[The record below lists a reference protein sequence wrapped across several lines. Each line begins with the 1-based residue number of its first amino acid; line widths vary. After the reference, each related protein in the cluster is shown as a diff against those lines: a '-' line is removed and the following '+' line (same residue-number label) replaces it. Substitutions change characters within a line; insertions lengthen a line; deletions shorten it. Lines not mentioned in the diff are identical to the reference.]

1 MAGRKKKAD
10 ATAGAADSGVV
21 ETNEELAIAEEE
33 LVDEEPVPEDEII
46 CRLTQ
51 ERRKVTPEEEV
62 IQALIDQLH
71 REYRVS
77 LTDMARDLSFRFSQ
91 VDESLGKT
99 KSLTRRAAVVVYR
112 AGIEPEQRKN
122 ADIIRVV
129 MVVKKGTRPE
139 DKSQGVRALE
149 DLLLYLGEQ
158 KDDLDLY
165 GAWTNGD
172 RLTFLRVFRNPDNDF
187 IETEELT
194 DFPAPDETLEDLEDA
209 NRRPL
214 RIATKESLLRAFKS
228 AHDYLYGNQSMR
240 GDRAF
245 WQLLN
250 LIFCKILDEQQSSR
264 RFFVGATE
272 GNNEEGR
279 KRVVDRIRAL
289 FEQVK
294 QEYKD
299 VFDGSERIE
308 LNDRALVF
316 VATEFS
322 RYSLLGTDTDAKG
335 LAYEAITSNTLKRE
349 RGQFF
354 TPRNMIRMMVEMM
367 DPDPEDL
374 VLDPACGSG
383 GFLVVVLNHV
393 RRKMLKQDG
402 ADPDLPVPSERKR
415 IEPKL
420 REYARQ
426 KLWGIDVDPDLRKAA
441 RMNMVMNNDGHGNI
455 FCFNSMEFGVPGL
468 EVPEM
473 EQFALSVPE
482 LEEKWKRRVKDSR
495 EFGVFD
501 FIFTNPPFGAKIP
514 ITDQAVLATYDL
526 GHRASSFFGTW
537 IRGALH
543 KKVPPE
549 VLFIEACCKLLKP
562 GTGKLAIVL
571 PDGILGN
578 PGKDMEAVRSWLLRE
593 MELLASIDLPAEAFL
608 PQVSVQAS
616 CVFLRRRHPDEFMGT
631 GAEGLSQQP
640 VFMAIAE
647 KVGHGRRGEPVLVRG
662 VDGRE
667 IIFDDE
673 DRVRWEDGSGKIHE
687 ERRPRKVTRI
697 ADDLPW
703 IAEQYLKHV
712 QGVPFEEE

>member
-1 MAGRKKKAD
+1 
-10 ATAGAADSGVV
+10 
-21 ETNEELAIAEEE
+21 
-33 LVDEEPVPEDEII
+33 
-46 CRLTQ
+46 
-51 ERRKVTPEEEV
+51 
-62 IQALIDQLH
+62 
-71 REYRVS
+71 
-77 LTDMARDLSFRFSQ
+77 
-91 VDESLGKT
+91 
-99 KSLTRRAAVVVYR
+99 
-112 AGIEPEQRKN
+112 
-122 ADIIRVV
+122 

-139 DKSQGVRALE
+139 DKKQGVKALD
-149 DLLLYLGEQ
+149 DLLFYLAE
-158 KDDLDLY
+158 DRANISNIY

-172 RLTFLRVFRNPDNDF
+172 RLSFRMLRQNPKSGFLEAED
-187 IETEELT
+187 LT

-250 LIFCKILDEQQSSR
+250 LIFCKILDEQQSLR
-264 RFFVGATE
+264 LFFVGATE
-272 GNNEEGR
+272 GNSEAGR
-279 KRVVDRIRAL
+279 KRVVERIHRL
-289 FEQVK
+289 FERVK
-294 QEYKD
+294 TEAYKD

-354 TPRNMIRMMVEMM
+354 TPRNMIRMMVEMI
-367 DPDPEDL
+367 DPSPGDL

-393 RRKMLKQDG
+393 RRKLLTELG

-415 IEPKL
+415 IELKL
-420 REYARQ
+420 KEYARD

-441 RMNMVMNNDGHGNI
+441 RMNMVMNEDGHGNI
-455 FCFNSMEFGVPGL
+455 FCFNSLEFGVPDR

-473 EQFALSVPE
+473 GQFAAGVPGLAE
-482 LEEKWKRRVKDSR
+482 LWKRRNINSR

-501 FIFTNPPFGAKIP
+501 FIFTNPPFGSKIP
-514 ITDQAVLATYDL
+514 ITDQEVLQTLDL
-526 GHRASSFFGTW
+526 GHRATDLGL
-537 IRGALH
+537 RGSLH
-543 KKVPPE
+543 RKVPPE
-549 VLFIEACCKLLKP
+549 ILFIEFCCKLLKP
-562 GTGKLAIVL
+562 GTGKMALVL

-578 PGKDMEAVRSWLLRE
+578 PGKEMEAVRRWMLRE

-616 CVFLRRRHPDEFMGT
+616 CVFLRRRYDDEFKQT
-631 GAEGLSQQP
+631 GAEGLRQQP
-640 VFMAIAE
+640 VFMASAE

-667 IIFDDE
+667 IIFEQE
-673 DRVRWEDGSGKIHE
+673 DRVRWEDADGIHE
-687 ERRPRKVTRI
+687 ERQMRKMTRI

-703 IAEQYLKHV
+703 IAEQYRKNL
-712 QGVPFEEE
+712 QGLPFDEE

>member
-1 MAGRKKKAD
+1 MAGRKKKTDLTVGAVG
-10 ATAGAADSGVV
+10 AGVAEV
-21 ETNEELAIAEEE
+21 EEE
-33 LVDEEPVPEDEII
+33 LLLSEDLVEEEPVPEDEII

-62 IQALIDQLH
+62 IQALIEQLH

-77 LTDMARDLSFRFSQ
+77 LADMARDVAFRFSLP
-91 VDESLGKT
+91 DESLGKM
-99 KSLTRRAAVVVYR
+99 KSFNRRAALVVYR
-112 AGIEPEQRKN
+112 SGVDLEQRTN

-129 MVVKKGTRPE
+129 MVVKKGSRPE
-139 DKSQGVRALE
+139 DKSQGVKALA
-149 DLLLYLGEQ
+149 DLLLHLGEHRAE
-158 KDDLDLY
+158 LDLY

-172 RLTFLRVFRNPDNDF
+172 RLTFLRVFHDPNNGF
-187 IETEELT
+187 VETEELT

-272 GNNEEGR
+272 GNTEEGR
-279 KRVVDRIRAL
+279 KRVVERIRSL

-308 LNDRALVF
+308 LNERALVF

-354 TPRNMIRMMVEMM
+354 TPRNMIRMMVEMI
-367 DPDPEDL
+367 DPSPADL
-374 VLDPACGSG
+374 ILDPACGSG
-383 GFLVVVLNHV
+383 GFLVVVLNHI
-393 RRKMLKQDG
+393 RRKLLSQDG

-415 IEPKL
+415 LEPKL
-420 REYARQ
+420 RKYARQ

-473 EQFALSVPE
+473 EQFAQKVPG
-482 LEEKWKRRVKDSR
+482 LEEKWRRRVKDSR

-501 FIFTNPPFGAKIP
+501 FIFRRCI
-514 ITDQAVLATYDL
+514 
-526 GHRASSFFGTW
+526 
-537 IRGALH
+537 
-543 KKVPPE
+543 
-549 VLFIEACCKLLKP
+549 IE
-562 GTGKLAIVL
+562 G
-571 PDGILGN
+571 
-578 PGKDMEAVRSWLLRE
+578 
-593 MELLASIDLPAEAFL
+593 
-608 PQVSVQAS
+608 
-616 CVFLRRRHPDEFMGT
+616 
-631 GAEGLSQQP
+631 
-640 VFMAIAE
+640 
-647 KVGHGRRGEPVLVRG
+647 
-662 VDGRE
+662 
-667 IIFDDE
+667 
-673 DRVRWEDGSGKIHE
+673 
-687 ERRPRKVTRI
+687 
-697 ADDLPW
+697 
-703 IAEQYLKHV
+703 
-712 QGVPFEEE
+712 

>member
-1 MAGRKKKAD
+1 MARRKKTGEPPELNASGGESVTDGEDNFIEGD
-10 ATAGAADSGVV
+10 A
-21 ETNEELAIAEEE
+21 I
-33 LVDEEPVPEDEII
+33 DEEPVPEDEII
-46 CRLTQ
+46 CKLTQ
-51 ERRKVTPEEEV
+51 ERRKVTPEEEI

-71 REYRVS
+71 REYRVE
-77 LTDMARDLSFRFSQ
+77 LANMARDLSFRISQ
-91 VDESLGKT
+91 YDESAGKS
-99 KSLTRRAAVVVYR
+99 KAVTRRAALVVYDKKTP
-112 AGIEPEQRKN
+112 PEERTKS
-122 ADIIRVV
+122 DIIRVV
-129 MVVKKGTRPE
+129 IVAKKGTRPE
-139 DKSQGVRALE
+139 DKKQGVKALD
-149 DLLLYLGEQ
+149 DLLFYVAE
-158 KDDLDLY
+158 DRADPNIY

-172 RLTFLRVFRNPDNDF
+172 RLSFRMLGQNSKSGFLEAED
-187 IETEELT
+187 LT

-250 LIFCKILDEQQSSR
+250 LIFCKILDEQQSLR
-264 RFFVGATE
+264 LFFVGATE
-272 GNNEEGR
+272 GNSEAGR
-279 KRVVDRIRAL
+279 KRVVERIHRL
-289 FEQVK
+289 FERVK
-294 QEYKD
+294 TEAYKD

-354 TPRNMIRMMVEMM
+354 TPRNMIRMMVEMI
-367 DPDPEDL
+367 DPSPGDL

-393 RRKMLKQDG
+393 RRKLLVEIG
-402 ADPDLPVPSERKR
+402 ADPELPVPSERKR
-415 IEPKL
+415 IELRL
-420 REYARQ
+420 REYARD

-441 RMNMVMNNDGHGNI
+441 RMNMVMNEDGHGNI
-455 FCFNSMEFGVPGL
+455 SCFNSLEFGVPDR

-473 EQFALSVPE
+473 EQFAAGVPGLAE
-482 LEEKWKRRVKDSR
+482 LWKRRNITSR

-501 FIFTNPPFGAKIP
+501 FIFTNPPFGSKIP
-514 ITDQAVLATYDL
+514 ITDQDVLQTLDL
-526 GHRASSFFGTW
+526 GHRSTELGL
-537 IRGALH
+537 RGALNR
-543 KKVPPE
+543 KVPPE
-549 VLFIEACCKLLKP
+549 ILFIEFCCKLLKP
-562 GTGKLAIVL
+562 GTGKMAIVL

-578 PGKDMEAVRSWLLRE
+578 PGKEMEAVRRWMLRE

-616 CVFLRRRHPDEFMGT
+616 CVFLRRRHNDEFKQT
-631 GAEGLSQQP
+631 GAEGLRQQP

-667 IIFDDE
+667 IIFEEE
-673 DRVRWEDGSGKIHE
+673 DRVRWEDETGIHE
-687 ERRPRKVTRI
+687 ERQMRKVTRI

-703 IAEQYLKHV
+703 IAAQYRKNL
-712 QGVPFEEE
+712 QGLPFDEE

>member
-1 MAGRKKKAD
+1 MEGMAGRKKKTD
-10 ATAGAADSGVV
+10 KAAV
-21 ETNEELAIAEEE
+21 EVEAAANEELAIAEEE
-33 LVDEEPVPEDEII
+33 LLDEEAVPEDEII

-77 LTDMARDLSFRFSQ
+77 MEAMARDLSFRFSYM
-91 VDESLGKT
+91 DESLNKS
-99 KSLTRRAAVVVYR
+99 KSLVRKAALVVYR
-112 AGIEPEQRKN
+112 VDTDPEQRTN
-122 ADIIRVV
+122 EDIIRVA
-129 MVVKKGTRPE
+129 MVVKRGARPE

-149 DLLLYLGEQ
+149 DLLLHLGEQ
-158 KDDLDLY
+158 REDPELY

-172 RLTFLRVFRNPDNDF
+172 RLTFLRVFRNPDNGF

-194 DFPAPDETLEDLEDA
+194 DFPAPDETLADLEDA

-272 GNNEEGR
+272 GNSEEGR
-279 KRVVDRIRAL
+279 KRVVDRIRSL

-294 QEYKD
+294 EEYKD

-354 TPRNMIRMMVEMM
+354 TPRNMIQMMVEMM
-367 DPDPEDL
+367 NPSPEDL

-393 RRKMLKQDG
+393 RRKLLEQDG
-402 ADPDLPVPSERKR
+402 ADPELPVPSERKR
-415 IEPKL
+415 LEPKL

-468 EVPEM
+468 EVAEM
-473 EQFALSVPE
+473 EQFAQGVPG
-482 LEEKWKRRVKDSR
+482 LEEKWKRRIRDSR

-501 FIFTNPPFGAKIP
+501 FVFTNPPFGAKIP
-514 ITDQAVLATYDL
+514 ITDQTILETYDL
-526 GHRASSFFGTW
+526 GHRASSFADGW
-537 IRGALH
+537 IRGSLH
-543 KKVPPE
+543 RKVPPE

-578 PGKDMEAVRSWLLRE
+578 PGKDMEAVRFWLLRE
-593 MELLASIDLPAEAFL
+593 MELLASVDLPAEAFL

-616 CVFLRRRHPDEFMGT
+616 CVFLRRRHPDEFMGV
-631 GAEGLSQQP
+631 GAKGLAQQP

-667 IIFDDE
+667 IIFEEE
-673 DRVRWEDGSGKIHE
+673 DRLRWEDGNGEIRE
-687 ERRPRKVTRI
+687 ERRRQKVTRI

-703 IAEQYLKHV
+703 IAAQYLQHI
-712 QGVPFEEE
+712 QGLPFEEE